1 MSKNGE
7 NPGGQVKLICLP
19 DSPGTAGLYTGS
31 GDHRTHSCPQI
42 RAQIWTSCQWPPSF
56 RSPWW
61 RRNAVAAGPSLHS
74 CKHGCTEWGETFNK
88 KKNNLL
94 LSGLKSITFVLVC
107 WEFNVLHI
115 VIDDTLLTGS
125 RHPPMCVRWRDHV
138 LRWESGCWTS
148 DEGCEGTQRGGHI
161 KGSVWMFGGEESHLS
176 LHGEDLLERIL
187 YRNL

>member
-19 DSPGTAGLYTGS
+19 ASPGTAGLYTGS
-31 GDHRTHSCPQI
+31 GDHRTHSCPQT

-61 RRNAVAAGPSLHS
+61 RRSAVAAGPSLYG
-74 CKHGCTEWGETFNK
+74 CKHGCTEWGKTFS
-88 KKNNLL
+88 KKNKLL
-94 LSGLKSITFVLVC
+94 HSGFESITFVLVC
-107 WEFNVLHI
+107 WEFWCFTQCDYTVT
-115 VIDDTLLTGS
+115 DDTLLTGS
-125 RHPPMCVRWRDHV
+125 RRPPMCVHWRNHV

-161 KGSVWMFGGEESHLS
+161 KDSV
-176 LHGEDLLERIL
+176 RIF
-187 YRNL
+187 